1 MGNFFQNI
9 TREAYTAKM
18 KPTKEHECE
27 QAPRND
33 LDAGQNQC
41 KGECLGLA
49 KKVECGNHVFCDS
62 DWEIV

>member
-1 MGNFFQNI
+1 MN
-9 TREAYTAKM
+9 
-18 KPTKEHECE
+18 PTKEQKCG
-27 QAPRND
+27 QAPGIDD

-49 KKVECGNHVFCDS
+49 KKVERGNHVFCDS